1 MNDKERVGA
10 ALSSFGK
17 AKRYNEL
24 RHHLER
30 DHEENRPED
39 TIQVLILATAIVGVA
54 GFIGSLTLFLIW
66 MRWL

>member
-1 MNDKERVGA
+1 MNDKERVETALA
-10 ALSSFGK
+10 ALGR
-17 AKRYNEL
+17 AIRYNKL
-24 RHHLER
+24 RHHLEK

-39 TIQVLILATAIVGVA
+39 TIGVLLLATSIVGVA